1 MALTP
6 RFTFTS
12 PNKVNAIWTDGTFKL
27 VFIPGTH
34 STLRN
39 LYLYCDI
46 MALGPTCRTHST
58 RTARCFPPMHRIS
71 WVSPLRPYRLY
82 TYPADWFRGNAL

>member
-6 RFTFTS
+6 RFTFTF
-12 PNKVNAIWTDGTFKL
+12 PNKVNAICTDGTFKL

-39 LYLYCDI
+39 LYL
-46 MALGPTCRTHST
+46 
-58 RTARCFPPMHRIS
+58 
-71 WVSPLRPYRLY
+71 
-82 TYPADWFRGNAL
+82 

>member
-12 PNKVNAIWTDGTFKL
+12 PNKINAIWTDGTFKL

-39 LYLYCDI
+39 LSIYWDI
-46 MALGPTCRTHST
+46 MALGAHLQDPFNENRKVFSSY
-58 RTARCFPPMHRIS
+58 AQ
-71 WVSPLRPYRLY
+71 
-82 TYPADWFRGNAL
+82 N